1 MAACTADGQ
10 VPEPPTEG
18 EGTVTGRA
26 VRALLPALGLGAAY
40 TVAILVGRSTRVEGS
55 EISLVW
61 PAAAVAVL
69 WGLHARDLP
78 RAPAV
83 AHWLLLGALTFGVN
97 LATGAAVELALWF
110 VPVNL
115 GLAAVTT
122 HVLRYDGRPL
132 RLRDPADLGRLVV
145 AVAAGT
151 LVATLLAVLY
161 FASTGH
167 DDLSETFALL
177 AIRNGVTVLAGVAV
191 VLRLRT
197 ATWRRPAPS
206 GTRVLESVACVVVV
220 VWVFGRV
227 FWFNPGLPMGFAIMV
242 PAMWV
247 SLRFS
252 TTVAT
257 VFLLGAGTSVVWAT
271 LLDRGALSGIAA
283 PEQALLAQGMV
294 GCLTLVVLTLA
305 LFRDSRNDLIGQL
318 RHLAL
323 HDPLTGL
330 ANRTL
335 LTERLEEA
343 LEGATAGTVGVVV
356 LDLDGFKVVNDA
368 WGHDEGDLLLVEI
381 ARRLVAVTG
390 PGDTVARLGG
400 DEFVVVLRGLT
411 GARDLERCAERIRRA
426 VAQPYGQASDAPYDR
441 ITASI
446 GTAVAEAGCT
456 PRSLVNR
463 ADQAMYDAKRA
474 GRRERRTPVV
484 RAAR

>member
-1 MAACTADGQ
+1 M
-10 VPEPPTEG
+10 
-18 EGTVTGRA
+18 TGRA
-26 VRALLPALGLGAAY
+26 VRAVLPAFGLGAAY
-40 TVAILVGRSTRVEGS
+40 SLAILVGRSTRVDGS

-69 WGLHARDLP
+69 WGLHAGTLR
-78 RAPAV
+78 RPAAIV
-83 AHWLLLGALTFGVN
+83 HWLLLGALTFGVN
-97 LATGAAVELALWF
+97 LGTGATVELALWF

-115 GLAAVTT
+115 VLAAVTAQLLT
-122 HVLRYDGRPL
+122 YDGRPL
-132 RLRDPADLGRLVV
+132 RLREPGDLGRLVLAV
-145 AVAAGT
+145 TAGAVAAASIATAYFT
-151 LVATLLAVLY
+151 LE
-161 FASTGH
+161 GH
-167 DDLSETFALL
+167 ERLPRTFALL
-177 AIRNGVTVLAGVAV
+177 AIRNGITVLAVVAV
-191 VLRLRT
+191 VLRLRD
-197 ATWRRPAPS
+197 ATWRRPVLTRA
-206 GTRVLESVACVVVV
+206 RVLESVACAVVVTA
-220 VWVFGRV
+220 VFARA
-227 FWFNPGLPMGFAIMV
+227 FWFNPGLPLGFSIMV

-257 VFLLGAGTSVVWAT
+257 LFLLGSGTSIVWAT
-271 LLDRGALSGIAA
+271 LLDRGALQGIAA
-283 PEQALLAQGMV
+283 QEQALLAQGVV
-294 GCLTLVVLTLA
+294 GCLTLVVLTLS
-305 LFRDSRNDLIGQL
+305 LFRDSRNELIERL

-335 LTERLEEA
+335 LIEHLEQA
-343 LEGATAGTVGVVV
+343 LDAGPAGSVGVVV

-400 DEFVVVLRGLT
+400 DEFVVLHRGLSDP
-411 GARDLERCAERIRRA
+411 RELELCAERIRRA
-426 VAQPYGQASDAPYDR
+426 VGQPYGQASDAPFDR

-446 GTAVAEAGCT
+446 GTAVSEPDCT

-474 GRRERRTPVV
+474 ARRELRGPAA
-484 RAAR
+484 RAARSSTATRAAAGGPARG